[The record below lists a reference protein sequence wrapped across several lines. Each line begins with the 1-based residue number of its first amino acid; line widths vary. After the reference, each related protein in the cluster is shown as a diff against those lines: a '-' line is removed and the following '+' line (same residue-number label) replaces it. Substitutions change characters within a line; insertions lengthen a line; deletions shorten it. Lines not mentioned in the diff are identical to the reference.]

1 MGRYTESVCK
11 LCRREAQKLFL
22 KGERC
27 YSNKCAMEKRAYPP
41 GEHGRTAQFRRRS
54 ESEYSLQMR
63 EKQKARRMYGV
74 MERQFRRYFADASRT
89 TGQTGQTL
97 LILLERRFDN
107 VVYRAGLARSRAEA
121 RQLIGHG
128 HFEVN
133 GRTVDIPSYQ
143 VKAGDAIRVRE
154 GSRSSTVFAEIRD
167 ADGLVHPPE
176 WMDAD
181 MDSLSVVVTA
191 IPERQSID
199 VPLNEQLIVEF
210 YSR

>member
-1 MGRYTESVCK
+1 MGRYTGSVCK

-41 GEHGRTAQFRRRS
+41 GEHGRTSQFRRRS
-54 ESEYSLQMR
+54 ESEYSIQMR

-74 MERQFRRYFADASRT
+74 MERQFRRYFADADRT

-97 LILLERRFDN
+97 LVLLERRLDN

-143 VKAGDAIRVRE
+143 VNAGDAIRVRE
-154 GSRSSTVFAEIRD
+154 RARDASVFAEIRD
-167 ADGLVHPPE
+167 ADGLVRPPE
-176 WMDAD
+176 WLDVD
-181 MDSLSVVVTA
+181 PDTLSAVMTA
-191 IPERQSID
+191 LPERQSID

>member
-1 MGRYTESVCK
+1 MGRYTDSVCK
-11 LCRREAQKLFL
+11 LCRREGQKLFL

-27 YSNKCAMEKRAYPP
+27 YSSKCAVEKRAYPP
-41 GEHGRTAQFRRRS
+41 GEHGRTSQFRRRS
-54 ESEYSLQMR
+54 ESEYALQMR
-63 EKQKARRMYGV
+63 EKQKARRMYGI
-74 MERQFRRYFADASRT
+74 MERQFRNYFAAASRT

-97 LILLERRFDN
+97 LVLLERRLDN
-107 VVYRAGLARSRAEA
+107 VIYRAGLGRSRAEA

-143 VKAGDAIRVRE
+143 VKAGDAIRVRDRARN
-154 GSRSSTVFAEIRD
+154 SIVFAQIRD
-167 ADGLVHPPE
+167 SEGLVRPPA
-176 WMDAD
+176 WMDVD
-181 MDSLSVVVTA
+181 PDSLSVVVSE

>member
-1 MGRYTESVCK
+1 
-11 LCRREAQKLFL
+11 
-22 KGERC
+22 
-27 YSNKCAMEKRAYPP
+27 MEKRAYPP
-41 GEHGRTAQFRRRS
+41 GEHGRTSQFRRRS
-54 ESEYSLQMR
+54 ESEYSIQMR

-74 MERQFRRYFADASRT
+74 MERQFRRYFADADRT

-97 LILLERRFDN
+97 LVLLERRLDN

-143 VKAGDAIRVRE
+143 VNAGDAIRVRE
-154 GSRSSTVFAEIRD
+154 RARDASVFAEIRD
-167 ADGLVHPPE
+167 ADGLVRPPE
-176 WMDAD
+176 WLDVD
-181 MDSLSVVVTA
+181 PDTLSAVMTA
-191 IPERQSID
+191 LPERQSID

>member
-27 YSNKCAMEKRAYPP
+27 YSNKCALEKRAFPP
-41 GEHGRTAQFRRRS
+41 GEHGRTSQFRRRS

-74 MERQFRRYFADASRT
+74 MERQFRRYFADASHT

-97 LILLERRFDN
+97 LVLLERRLDN
-107 VVYRAGLARSRAEA
+107 VIYRAGLARSRAEA

-133 GRTVDIPSYQ
+133 GGKVDIPSYQ

-154 GSRSSTVFAEIRD
+154 RARGSTVFAEIRD
-167 ADGLVHPPE
+167 SDGIVRPPE
-176 WMDAD
+176 WMDVD
-181 MDSLSVVVTA
+181 PETLSVVITA